1 MIPIHPSSAIHFS
14 SPPVSQTIAVR
25 GYSQGCGKTSLAC
38 ALASD
43 LAKIYAKVQVISPM
57 REGAHGTKMQQYL
70 VQSMGREERNF
81 DINETAV
88 EGYDATVY
96 DIDEVIEADEIFY
109 IAPKLIEDELLGI
122 KDLNGLAF
130 RESVTQ
136 AISVHMSSTNIT
148 FMNESD
154 MITNASARWLAET
167 DWIVLRDLERMHLSE
182 TKIGE
187 LRNYIRNTDLNR
199 WASGIRL

>member
-1 MIPIHPSSAIHFS
+1 
-14 SPPVSQTIAVR
+14 
-25 GYSQGCGKTSLAC
+25 
-38 ALASD
+38 
-43 LAKIYAKVQVISPM
+43 
-57 REGAHGTKMQQYL
+57 
-70 VQSMGREERNF
+70 MGHEERIF